1 LNGTEAPFFD
11 TTRLIMDFSPQFKR
25 APYAAISRT
34 FRANSRGFIPRIWS
48 ATVRNSSKTRHGIKA
63 AWLAGLSKTQINA
76 WRFTNAS
83 SPRTRPGFARLML
96 FVSLTWFFTGWA
108 SPPRST
114 NGGASEPGAPVPPVD
129 ADGVASYYGKEH
141 HGRKTAN
148 GEIFDMNK
156 LTAAHRSL
164 PFGALVKVT
173 NLSNQRSVIVRIND
187 RGPYY
192 QGRIIDLSQAAAERL
207 EMITS
212 GITKVKLEVLD
223 AKRPSAN

>member
-1 LNGTEAPFFD
+1 MAL
-11 TTRLIMDFSPQFKR
+11 L
-25 APYAAISRT
+25 
-34 FRANSRGFIPRIWS
+34 
-48 ATVRNSSKTRHGIKA
+48 
-63 AWLAGLSKTQINA
+63 
-76 WRFTNAS
+76 
-83 SPRTRPGFARLML
+83 
-96 FVSLTWFFTGWA
+96 VSLTWFFTGWA

-114 NGGASEPGAPVPPVD
+114 NSGGPEPAGLESAAIV
-129 ADGVASYYGKEH
+129 DGVASYYGKEH
-141 HGRKTAN
+141 HGKKTAN

-164 PFGALVKVT
+164 SFGSQVKVT

-207 EMITS
+207 EMVKA

-223 AKRPSAN
+223 VKRSATNWFRP

>member
-1 LNGTEAPFFD
+1 MA
-11 TTRLIMDFSPQFKR
+11 
-25 APYAAISRT
+25 
-34 FRANSRGFIPRIWS
+34 
-48 ATVRNSSKTRHGIKA
+48 
-63 AWLAGLSKTQINA
+63 
-76 WRFTNAS
+76 
-83 SPRTRPGFARLML
+83 L

-114 NGGASEPGAPVPPVD
+114 NGGAPEPAGLESAAFV
-129 ADGVASYYGKEH
+129 DGVASYYGREH
-141 HGRKTAN
+141 HGKKTAN

-164 PFGALVKVT
+164 SFGSQVKVT

-192 QGRIIDLSQAAAERL
+192 QGRIIDLSLAAAERL
-207 EMITS
+207 EMVKA

-223 AKRPSAN
+223 VKRSATN